1 MGTEENTY
9 ISNRLSFHVS
19 QREFINVSP
28 WIRERGEALGEQ
40 VHRSGGPHCHR
51 NCKVGREPL
60 DKIVKQDEKK
70 KGGYSIKINLPFISS
85 YLEYNGG

>member
-9 ISNRLSFHVS
+9 ISNCLSFLVS
-19 QREFINVSP
+19 QREFINVP
-28 WIRERGEALGEQ
+28 HWNRERGEALGEQ

-60 DKIVKQDEKK
+60 EKIVKQDEEKVVTPQK
-70 KGGYSIKINLPFISS
+70 
-85 YLEYNGG
+85 